1 LTLPCIVL
9 FFQTQLSTLGD
20 DDGET
25 QNKNKSKS
33 RTKKPALERKTK
45 RKALGSVH
53 SASRIALS
61 DVKLNESQR
70 RSHSAENPSASSSA
84 FKSAK
89 DVSARQTKA
98 MALEAG
104 IRRLQKDVERHRA
117 TEASLR
123 AALDAE
129 TEVWKFDCSVSDEE
143 ELHEKLAASLD
154 VQAQMQEELARELT
168 LRITAEEA
176 SEQAKK
182 DLDSL
187 QRDFDSLKDDVA
199 QRATASKERDN
210 LFEELRRETEAR
222 RTAEVAYEEAQSR
235 VQTLEKT
242 LAKQR
247 SELRSRASENSQ
259 EITSSLETA
268 KAEATQAR
276 ARVEETL
283 AALTRA
289 KQAERG
295 ARKSELA
302 TANAARAELKEMKRR
317 LAKES
322 EKRQKA
328 EAEAQTIQMKLEE
341 HIDGDRRDDSS
352 KIAEAIQSK
361 EMAEAQASMLRSCLE
376 DTEEM
381 LEESRATARTLE
393 AKLKETQV
401 MQKSDPS
408 VDEKMQTLLSR
419 AEEAE
424 QSVSAARLIAK
435 HAEEGLATARHD
447 AEDMAQYLKN
457 LVAEHEA
464 AISRLHAESKEKDE
478 SIEAL
483 RRAHD
488 ETLSKSKVLDEML
501 IRAEQTKRQLNEQLS
516 KANAEVKTL
525 TETRVQHDDSAVHE
539 RLASMQ
545 QKLNSVEDAKSGAE
559 ASLQLIQEEVKQLQL
574 KLAEKEAKDAGAT
587 VPVPIKVT
595 PTDDMVVQTDPPPKL
610 IDICTQMDASIDVR
624 VKLSADIEEKSK
636 ALEDVQL
643 RFIAAEVKHNA
654 DLAAMQQLCDELKSK
669 ADASAHSANELESKL
684 VWATQRSSD
693 LESELVTLRE
703 EAKLSLDVKVKEV
716 VAATQAARDALL
728 GKSAA
733 ETEIQQLKHMLS
745 KYEEVASSND
755 EMEID
760 VVELREALSNAAV
773 TIRKQEASLSE
784 LTVRLEAAEAAS
796 ADGEAQ
802 NALLRDELAAK
813 LEKAEESHKTAR
825 AENAKHE
832 WTISELKSRL
842 DMSELNGHGMQD
854 EIQKLKSS
862 LMESTAENSRM
873 GSAASKQAAESQA
886 KVSELQHSLND
897 AFREIEGLRLLVKRF
912 TADLKDSED
921 RVTQLRGDSEASVR
935 TASELKHR
943 CEAAEKQ
950 ASEIDSAFSAFKT
963 EAKAR
968 LELQGNQLMEQGN
981 QLMEAQRALTDAAT
995 KAQADEEEVQRLK
1008 LVAQQMEATPSI
1020 DEALKV
1026 EVLEL
1031 REALHLAQEAHEV
1044 QETSLSEL
1052 TVRLEAAEAASA
1064 DGEAQNALLR
1074 DELAAKLEKAEE
1086 SLKTAR
1092 AENAKHEWKVSVL
1105 TSDLD
1110 MQKSWTAAKEREVS
1124 ELNEALVMVRA
1135 EVQSATSE
1143 ATAKLSSTTNE
1154 LSEARQTIDKFRR
1167 KLDEACQLSDR
1178 LASELDISKQ
1188 KLLTATVDAAKFKKD
1203 FEAKCVEAETQA
1215 NEAAA
1220 VLSAFKRDANATLK
1234 QKTDELVALS
1244 GVATDTKAAKD
1255 CAETELRRLRQ
1266 AIAQHEANVSTD
1278 EALRVEVIELREA
1291 LSDALEAHK
1300 NQRTS
1305 LSELTVR
1312 LEAAEAASADGE
1324 AQNALL
1330 RDELAAKLEKAEE
1343 SHKTARAEN
1352 AKHEWTI
1359 SELKSRVQVG
1369 EVKLKDATS
1378 KVTSTSAK
1386 LAESEDSLAVS
1397 IRELKESRR
1406 RVTQIAADLERVQ
1419 HKHEKSIEASYQTE
1433 MKLAAAEQRAAWAE
1447 AALVA
1452 FKQERLHDL
1461 EVKSQQVKSVETSHA
1476 DNTLEEFKKI
1486 ANVSLERRTTEMLLA
1501 TRVASEATAA
1511 KEAAEAEILRMK
1523 QTLEAVQAKTAADV
1537 HLQSDVRDLQAILVQ
1552 STKML
1557 HQRLEAVD
1565 EAVATKEAGNKLVS
1579 QLASI
1584 ESLAAQEAARTE
1596 VNRLT
1601 CLVADAE
1608 KENGASKEKIH
1619 KLEAEVH
1626 ILQSSLAEARKAH
1639 DSQLG
1644 LQDELRSQLIALQLS
1659 HDAREKDH
1667 EEAAAKLRHQ
1677 FDEKLEASMRELKET
1692 TDRAAKA
1699 MASKELAD
1707 AEVIRLV
1714 ALCSELEKRDEA
1726 AIEDAVKAKT
1736 AELTKRITGL
1746 QKDHDEAL
1754 SLCDSL
1760 RLQLD
1765 TVAAAAEKANELND
1779 RCIQEAEVDASAAS
1793 IVMHEMSDQLA
1804 QLNSEVTAAK
1814 ANITSLSAV
1823 RESLED
1829 ELLSMEVE
1837 IKVALEERT
1846 QAMQEVSELKKSISG
1861 LGKVRDD
1868 LVVAH
1873 SEMRKLKEAEEREV
1887 ELQLRAENA
1896 EQRERELH
1904 TKIISTQSALRELRL
1919 ENGSMETRLACGAAE
1934 LSSAKEEAVQLREEV
1949 KKIQLAALDASA
1961 SDTNVKSKINAVK
1974 EALKDS
1980 EAALEIERL
1989 AREAAEARVSALE
2002 QRLSLLNS
2010 TAGEFTQQL
2019 DEGSNEE
2026 IAQLLDVAQ
2035 EEVERSRAECQ
2046 IAKKE
2051 LRGAKSR
2058 VRQLEEEVLRLQKH
2072 EHALHALLG
2081 SA

>member
-1 LTLPCIVL
+1 M
-9 FFQTQLSTLGD
+9 
-20 DDGET
+20 
-25 QNKNKSKS
+25 
-33 RTKKPALERKTK
+33 
-45 RKALGSVH
+45 
-53 SASRIALS
+53 
-61 DVKLNESQR
+61 KLNESQR

-117 TEASLR
+117 TEACLR

-341 HIDGDRRDDSS
+341 HINGDRRDDSS

-595 PTDDMVVQTDPPPKL
+595 PTDDMVVQTDPPPQL

-773 TIRKQEASLSE
+773 TIRKQE
-784 LTVRLEAAEAAS
+784 
-796 ADGEAQ
+796 
-802 NALLRDELAAK
+802 
-813 LEKAEESHKTAR
+813 
-825 AENAKHE
+825 
-832 WTISELKSRL
+832 
-842 DMSELNGHGMQD
+842 
-854 EIQKLKSS
+854 
-862 LMESTAENSRM
+862 
-873 GSAASKQAAESQA
+873 
-886 KVSELQHSLND
+886 
-897 AFREIEGLRLLVKRF
+897 
-912 TADLKDSED
+912 
-921 RVTQLRGDSEASVR
+921 
-935 TASELKHR
+935 
-943 CEAAEKQ
+943 
-950 ASEIDSAFSAFKT
+950 
-963 EAKAR
+963 
-968 LELQGNQLMEQGN
+968 
-981 QLMEAQRALTDAAT
+981 
-995 KAQADEEEVQRLK
+995 
-1008 LVAQQMEATPSI
+1008 
-1020 DEALKV
+1020 
-1026 EVLEL
+1026 
-1031 REALHLAQEAHEV
+1031 
-1044 QETSLSEL
+1044 
-1052 TVRLEAAEAASA
+1052 
-1064 DGEAQNALLR
+1064 
-1074 DELAAKLEKAEE
+1074 
-1086 SLKTAR
+1086 
-1092 AENAKHEWKVSVL
+1092 
-1105 TSDLD
+1105 
-1110 MQKSWTAAKEREVS
+1110 
-1124 ELNEALVMVRA
+1124 
-1135 EVQSATSE
+1135 
-1143 ATAKLSSTTNE
+1143 
-1154 LSEARQTIDKFRR
+1154 
-1167 KLDEACQLSDR
+1167 
-1178 LASELDISKQ
+1178 
-1188 KLLTATVDAAKFKKD
+1188 
-1203 FEAKCVEAETQA
+1203 
-1215 NEAAA
+1215 
-1220 VLSAFKRDANATLK
+1220 
-1234 QKTDELVALS
+1234 
-1244 GVATDTKAAKD
+1244 
-1255 CAETELRRLRQ
+1255 
-1266 AIAQHEANVSTD
+1266 
-1278 EALRVEVIELREA
+1278 
-1291 LSDALEAHK
+1291 
-1300 NQRTS
+1300 
-1305 LSELTVR
+1305 
-1312 LEAAEAASADGE
+1312 
-1324 AQNALL
+1324 
-1330 RDELAAKLEKAEE
+1330 
-1343 SHKTARAEN
+1343 
-1352 AKHEWTI
+1352 
-1359 SELKSRVQVG
+1359 
-1369 EVKLKDATS
+1369 
-1378 KVTSTSAK
+1378 
-1386 LAESEDSLAVS
+1386 
-1397 IRELKESRR
+1397 
-1406 RVTQIAADLERVQ
+1406 
-1419 HKHEKSIEASYQTE
+1419 
-1433 MKLAAAEQRAAWAE
+1433 
-1447 AALVA
+1447 
-1452 FKQERLHDL
+1452 
-1461 EVKSQQVKSVETSHA
+1461 
-1476 DNTLEEFKKI
+1476 
-1486 ANVSLERRTTEMLLA
+1486 
-1501 TRVASEATAA
+1501 
-1511 KEAAEAEILRMK
+1511 
-1523 QTLEAVQAKTAADV
+1523 
-1537 HLQSDVRDLQAILVQ
+1537 
-1552 STKML
+1552 
-1557 HQRLEAVD
+1557 
-1565 EAVATKEAGNKLVS
+1565 
-1579 QLASI
+1579 
-1584 ESLAAQEAARTE
+1584 
-1596 VNRLT
+1596 
-1601 CLVADAE
+1601 
-1608 KENGASKEKIH
+1608 
-1619 KLEAEVH
+1619 
-1626 ILQSSLAEARKAH
+1626 
-1639 DSQLG
+1639 
-1644 LQDELRSQLIALQLS
+1644 
-1659 HDAREKDH
+1659 
-1667 EEAAAKLRHQ
+1667 
-1677 FDEKLEASMRELKET
+1677 
-1692 TDRAAKA
+1692 
-1699 MASKELAD
+1699 
-1707 AEVIRLV
+1707 
-1714 ALCSELEKRDEA
+1714 
-1726 AIEDAVKAKT
+1726 
-1736 AELTKRITGL
+1736 
-1746 QKDHDEAL
+1746 
-1754 SLCDSL
+1754 
-1760 RLQLD
+1760 
-1765 TVAAAAEKANELND
+1765 
-1779 RCIQEAEVDASAAS
+1779 
-1793 IVMHEMSDQLA
+1793 
-1804 QLNSEVTAAK
+1804 
-1814 ANITSLSAV
+1814 
-1823 RESLED
+1823 
-1829 ELLSMEVE
+1829 
-1837 IKVALEERT
+1837 
-1846 QAMQEVSELKKSISG
+1846 
-1861 LGKVRDD
+1861 
-1868 LVVAH
+1868 
-1873 SEMRKLKEAEEREV
+1873 
-1887 ELQLRAENA
+1887 
-1896 EQRERELH
+1896 
-1904 TKIISTQSALRELRL
+1904 
-1919 ENGSMETRLACGAAE
+1919 
-1934 LSSAKEEAVQLREEV
+1934 
-1949 KKIQLAALDASA
+1949 
-1961 SDTNVKSKINAVK
+1961 
-1974 EALKDS
+1974 
-1980 EAALEIERL
+1980 
-1989 AREAAEARVSALE
+1989 
-2002 QRLSLLNS
+2002 
-2010 TAGEFTQQL
+2010 
-2019 DEGSNEE
+2019 
-2026 IAQLLDVAQ
+2026 
-2035 EEVERSRAECQ
+2035 
-2046 IAKKE
+2046 
-2051 LRGAKSR
+2051 
-2058 VRQLEEEVLRLQKH
+2058 
-2072 EHALHALLG
+2072 
-2081 SA
+2081 

>member
-1 LTLPCIVL
+1 MTLPCIVL

-341 HIDGDRRDDSS
+341 HINGDRRDDSS

-595 PTDDMVVQTDPPPKL
+595 PTDDMVVQTDPPPQL

-813 LEKAEESHKTAR
+813 LEKAEES
-825 AENAKHE
+825 
-832 WTISELKSRL
+832 
-842 DMSELNGHGMQD
+842 
-854 EIQKLKSS
+854 
-862 LMESTAENSRM
+862 
-873 GSAASKQAAESQA
+873 
-886 KVSELQHSLND
+886 
-897 AFREIEGLRLLVKRF
+897 
-912 TADLKDSED
+912 
-921 RVTQLRGDSEASVR
+921 
-935 TASELKHR
+935 
-943 CEAAEKQ
+943 
-950 ASEIDSAFSAFKT
+950 
-963 EAKAR
+963 
-968 LELQGNQLMEQGN
+968 
-981 QLMEAQRALTDAAT
+981 
-995 KAQADEEEVQRLK
+995 
-1008 LVAQQMEATPSI
+1008 
-1020 DEALKV
+1020 
-1026 EVLEL
+1026 
-1031 REALHLAQEAHEV
+1031 
-1044 QETSLSEL
+1044 
-1052 TVRLEAAEAASA
+1052 
-1064 DGEAQNALLR
+1064 
-1074 DELAAKLEKAEE
+1074 
-1086 SLKTAR
+1086 LKTAR

-1167 KLDEACQLSDR
+1167 ELDEACQLSDR

-1343 SHKTARAEN
+1343 SLKTARAEN

-1359 SELKSRVQVG
+1359 SELKSQVQVG

-1626 ILQSSLAEARKAH
+1626 ILQSALAEARKAH

>member
-1 LTLPCIVL
+1 
-9 FFQTQLSTLGD
+9 
-20 DDGET
+20 
-25 QNKNKSKS
+25 
-33 RTKKPALERKTK
+33 
-45 RKALGSVH
+45 
-53 SASRIALS
+53 
-61 DVKLNESQR
+61 
-70 RSHSAENPSASSSA
+70 
-84 FKSAK
+84 
-89 DVSARQTKA
+89 
-98 MALEAG
+98 M
-104 IRRLQKDVERHRA
+104 
-117 TEASLR
+117 
-123 AALDAE
+123 
-129 TEVWKFDCSVSDEE
+129 
-143 ELHEKLAASLD
+143 
-154 VQAQMQEELARELT
+154 
-168 LRITAEEA
+168 
-176 SEQAKK
+176 
-182 DLDSL
+182 
-187 QRDFDSLKDDVA
+187 
-199 QRATASKERDN
+199 
-210 LFEELRRETEAR
+210 
-222 RTAEVAYEEAQSR
+222 
-235 VQTLEKT
+235 
-242 LAKQR
+242 
-247 SELRSRASENSQ
+247 
-259 EITSSLETA
+259 
-268 KAEATQAR
+268 
-276 ARVEETL
+276 
-283 AALTRA
+283 
-289 KQAERG
+289 
-295 ARKSELA
+295 
-302 TANAARAELKEMKRR
+302 
-317 LAKES
+317 
-322 EKRQKA
+322 
-328 EAEAQTIQMKLEE
+328 
-341 HIDGDRRDDSS
+341 
-352 KIAEAIQSK
+352 
-361 EMAEAQASMLRSCLE
+361 
-376 DTEEM
+376 
-381 LEESRATARTLE
+381 
-393 AKLKETQV
+393 
-401 MQKSDPS
+401 
-408 VDEKMQTLLSR
+408 
-419 AEEAE
+419 
-424 QSVSAARLIAK
+424 
-435 HAEEGLATARHD
+435 
-447 AEDMAQYLKN
+447 
-457 LVAEHEA
+457 
-464 AISRLHAESKEKDE
+464 
-478 SIEAL
+478 
-483 RRAHD
+483 
-488 ETLSKSKVLDEML
+488 
-501 IRAEQTKRQLNEQLS
+501 
-516 KANAEVKTL
+516 
-525 TETRVQHDDSAVHE
+525 
-539 RLASMQ
+539 
-545 QKLNSVEDAKSGAE
+545 
-559 ASLQLIQEEVKQLQL
+559 
-574 KLAEKEAKDAGAT
+574 
-587 VPVPIKVT
+587 
-595 PTDDMVVQTDPPPKL
+595 
-610 IDICTQMDASIDVR
+610 
-624 VKLSADIEEKSK
+624 
-636 ALEDVQL
+636 
-643 RFIAAEVKHNA
+643 
-654 DLAAMQQLCDELKSK
+654 
-669 ADASAHSANELESKL
+669 
-684 VWATQRSSD
+684 
-693 LESELVTLRE
+693 
-703 EAKLSLDVKVKEV
+703 
-716 VAATQAARDALL
+716 
-728 GKSAA
+728 
-733 ETEIQQLKHMLS
+733 
-745 KYEEVASSND
+745 
-755 EMEID
+755 
-760 VVELREALSNAAV
+760 
-773 TIRKQEASLSE
+773 
-784 LTVRLEAAEAAS
+784 
-796 ADGEAQ
+796 
-802 NALLRDELAAK
+802 AAK

-832 WTISELKSRL
+832 WTISELKS
-842 DMSELNGHGMQD
+842 Q
-854 EIQKLKSS
+854 
-862 LMESTAENSRM
+862 
-873 GSAASKQAAESQA
+873 
-886 KVSELQHSLND
+886 
-897 AFREIEGLRLLVKRF
+897 
-912 TADLKDSED
+912 
-921 RVTQLRGDSEASVR
+921 
-935 TASELKHR
+935 
-943 CEAAEKQ
+943 
-950 ASEIDSAFSAFKT
+950 
-963 EAKAR
+963 
-968 LELQGNQLMEQGN
+968 
-981 QLMEAQRALTDAAT
+981 
-995 KAQADEEEVQRLK
+995 
-1008 LVAQQMEATPSI
+1008 
-1020 DEALKV
+1020 
-1026 EVLEL
+1026 
-1031 REALHLAQEAHEV
+1031 
-1044 QETSLSEL
+1044 
-1052 TVRLEAAEAASA
+1052 
-1064 DGEAQNALLR
+1064 
-1074 DELAAKLEKAEE
+1074 
-1086 SLKTAR
+1086 
-1092 AENAKHEWKVSVL
+1092 
-1105 TSDLD
+1105 
-1110 MQKSWTAAKEREVS
+1110 
-1124 ELNEALVMVRA
+1124 
-1135 EVQSATSE
+1135 
-1143 ATAKLSSTTNE
+1143 
-1154 LSEARQTIDKFRR
+1154 
-1167 KLDEACQLSDR
+1167 
-1178 LASELDISKQ
+1178 
-1188 KLLTATVDAAKFKKD
+1188 
-1203 FEAKCVEAETQA
+1203 
-1215 NEAAA
+1215 
-1220 VLSAFKRDANATLK
+1220 
-1234 QKTDELVALS
+1234 
-1244 GVATDTKAAKD
+1244 
-1255 CAETELRRLRQ
+1255 
-1266 AIAQHEANVSTD
+1266 
-1278 EALRVEVIELREA
+1278 
-1291 LSDALEAHK
+1291 
-1300 NQRTS
+1300 
-1305 LSELTVR
+1305 
-1312 LEAAEAASADGE
+1312 
-1324 AQNALL
+1324 
-1330 RDELAAKLEKAEE
+1330 
-1343 SHKTARAEN
+1343 
-1352 AKHEWTI
+1352 
-1359 SELKSRVQVG
+1359 VQVG

-1626 ILQSSLAEARKAH
+1626 ILQSALAEARKAH

>member
-1 LTLPCIVL
+1 M
-9 FFQTQLSTLGD
+9 
-20 DDGET
+20 
-25 QNKNKSKS
+25 
-33 RTKKPALERKTK
+33 
-45 RKALGSVH
+45 
-53 SASRIALS
+53 
-61 DVKLNESQR
+61 KLNESQR

-235 VQTLEKT
+235 VQTLENT

-341 HIDGDRRDDSS
+341 HINGDRRDDSS

-559 ASLQLIQEEVKQLQL
+559 KSLQLIQEEVKQLQL

-813 LEKAEESHKTAR
+813 LEKAEESLKTAR

-968 LELQGNQLMEQGN
+968 LELQGNQLME
-981 QLMEAQRALTDAAT
+981 AQRALTDAAT

-1074 DELAAKLEKAEE
+1074 DE
-1086 SLKTAR
+1086 
-1092 AENAKHEWKVSVL
+1092 
-1105 TSDLD
+1105 
-1110 MQKSWTAAKEREVS
+1110 
-1124 ELNEALVMVRA
+1124 
-1135 EVQSATSE
+1135 
-1143 ATAKLSSTTNE
+1143 
-1154 LSEARQTIDKFRR
+1154 F
-1167 KLDEACQLSDR
+1167 
-1178 LASELDISKQ
+1178 
-1188 KLLTATVDAAKFKKD
+1188 
-1203 FEAKCVEAETQA
+1203 
-1215 NEAAA
+1215 
-1220 VLSAFKRDANATLK
+1220 
-1234 QKTDELVALS
+1234 
-1244 GVATDTKAAKD
+1244 
-1255 CAETELRRLRQ
+1255 
-1266 AIAQHEANVSTD
+1266 
-1278 EALRVEVIELREA
+1278 
-1291 LSDALEAHK
+1291 
-1300 NQRTS
+1300 
-1305 LSELTVR
+1305 
-1312 LEAAEAASADGE
+1312 
-1324 AQNALL
+1324 
-1330 RDELAAKLEKAEE
+1330 AAKLEKAEE

-1359 SELKSRVQVG
+1359 SELKSQVQVG

-1626 ILQSSLAEARKAH
+1626 ILQSALAEARKAH

>member
-1 LTLPCIVL
+1 
-9 FFQTQLSTLGD
+9 
-20 DDGET
+20 
-25 QNKNKSKS
+25 
-33 RTKKPALERKTK
+33 
-45 RKALGSVH
+45 
-53 SASRIALS
+53 
-61 DVKLNESQR
+61 
-70 RSHSAENPSASSSA
+70 
-84 FKSAK
+84 
-89 DVSARQTKA
+89 

-341 HIDGDRRDDSS
+341 HINGDRRDDSS

-559 ASLQLIQEEVKQLQL
+559 ASLQLIQEKVKQLQL

-595 PTDDMVVQTDPPPKL
+595 PTDDMVVQTDPPPQL

-813 LEKAEESHKTAR
+813 LEKAEESLKTARAENAKHEWKVSVLTSDLDMQKSWTAAKEREVSELNEALVMVRAEVQSATSEATAKLSSTTNELSEARQTIDKFRRELDEACQLSDRLASELDISKQKLLTATVDAAKFKKDFEAKCVEAETQANEAAAVLSAFKRDANATLKQKTDELVALSGVATDTKAAKDCAETELRRLRQAIAQHEANVSTDEALRVEVIELREALSDALEAHKNQQTSLSELTVRLEAAEAASADGEAQNALLRDELAAKLEKAEESLKTAR

-968 LELQGNQLMEQGN
+968 LELQGNQLME
-981 QLMEAQRALTDAAT
+981 AQRALTDAAT

-1086 SLKTAR
+1086 S
-1092 AENAKHEWKVSVL
+1092 
-1105 TSDLD
+1105 
-1110 MQKSWTAAKEREVS
+1110 
-1124 ELNEALVMVRA
+1124 
-1135 EVQSATSE
+1135 
-1143 ATAKLSSTTNE
+1143 
-1154 LSEARQTIDKFRR
+1154 
-1167 KLDEACQLSDR
+1167 
-1178 LASELDISKQ
+1178 
-1188 KLLTATVDAAKFKKD
+1188 
-1203 FEAKCVEAETQA
+1203 
-1215 NEAAA
+1215 
-1220 VLSAFKRDANATLK
+1220 
-1234 QKTDELVALS
+1234 
-1244 GVATDTKAAKD
+1244 
-1255 CAETELRRLRQ
+1255 
-1266 AIAQHEANVSTD
+1266 
-1278 EALRVEVIELREA
+1278 
-1291 LSDALEAHK
+1291 
-1300 NQRTS
+1300 
-1305 LSELTVR
+1305 
-1312 LEAAEAASADGE
+1312 
-1324 AQNALL
+1324 
-1330 RDELAAKLEKAEE
+1330 
-1343 SHKTARAEN
+1343 HKTARAEN

-1359 SELKSRVQVG
+1359 SELKSQVQVG

-1626 ILQSSLAEARKAH
+1626 ILQSALAEARKAH

>member
-1 LTLPCIVL
+1 M
-9 FFQTQLSTLGD
+9 
-20 DDGET
+20 
-25 QNKNKSKS
+25 
-33 RTKKPALERKTK
+33 
-45 RKALGSVH
+45 
-53 SASRIALS
+53 
-61 DVKLNESQR
+61 KLNESQR

-341 HIDGDRRDDSS
+341 HINGDRRDDSS

-595 PTDDMVVQTDPPPKL
+595 PTDDMVVQTDPPPQL

-813 LEKAEESHKTAR
+813 LEKAEES
-825 AENAKHE
+825 
-832 WTISELKSRL
+832 
-842 DMSELNGHGMQD
+842 
-854 EIQKLKSS
+854 
-862 LMESTAENSRM
+862 
-873 GSAASKQAAESQA
+873 
-886 KVSELQHSLND
+886 
-897 AFREIEGLRLLVKRF
+897 
-912 TADLKDSED
+912 
-921 RVTQLRGDSEASVR
+921 
-935 TASELKHR
+935 
-943 CEAAEKQ
+943 
-950 ASEIDSAFSAFKT
+950 
-963 EAKAR
+963 
-968 LELQGNQLMEQGN
+968 
-981 QLMEAQRALTDAAT
+981 
-995 KAQADEEEVQRLK
+995 
-1008 LVAQQMEATPSI
+1008 
-1020 DEALKV
+1020 
-1026 EVLEL
+1026 
-1031 REALHLAQEAHEV
+1031 
-1044 QETSLSEL
+1044 
-1052 TVRLEAAEAASA
+1052 
-1064 DGEAQNALLR
+1064 
-1074 DELAAKLEKAEE
+1074 
-1086 SLKTAR
+1086 LKTAR

-1110 MQKSWTAAKEREVS
+1110 MQKSWTAAKEREVL

-1330 RDELAAKLEKAEE
+1330 RDEFAAKLEKAEE

-1359 SELKSRVQVG
+1359 SELKSQVQVG

-1626 ILQSSLAEARKAH
+1626 ILQSALAEARKAH

-1980 EAALEIERL
+1980 EAALEIEWL

-2035 EEVERSRAECQ
+2035 EEVERARAECQ
-2046 IAKKE
+2046 MAKKE

-2058 VRQLEEEVLRLQKH
+2058 VRQLEEEVIRLQTH
-2072 EHALHALLG
+2072 EHALHALIG

>member
-1 LTLPCIVL
+1 M
-9 FFQTQLSTLGD
+9 
-20 DDGET
+20 
-25 QNKNKSKS
+25 
-33 RTKKPALERKTK
+33 
-45 RKALGSVH
+45 
-53 SASRIALS
+53 
-61 DVKLNESQR
+61 KLNESQR

-117 TEASLR
+117 TEACLR

-341 HIDGDRRDDSS
+341 HINGDRRDDSS

-595 PTDDMVVQTDPPPKL
+595 PTDDMVVQTDPPPQL

-968 LELQGNQLMEQGN
+968 LELQGNQLME
-981 QLMEAQRALTDAAT
+981 AQRALTDAAT

-1343 SHKTARAEN
+1343 SLKTARAEN

-1359 SELKSRVQVG
+1359 SELKSQVQVG

-1626 ILQSSLAEARKAH
+1626 ILQSALAEARKAH